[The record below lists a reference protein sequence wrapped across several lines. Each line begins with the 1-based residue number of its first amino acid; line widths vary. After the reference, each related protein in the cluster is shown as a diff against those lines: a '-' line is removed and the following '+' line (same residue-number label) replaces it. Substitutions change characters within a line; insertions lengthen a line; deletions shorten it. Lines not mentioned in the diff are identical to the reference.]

1 MAWPRCKKFLATD
14 PNQWAMVPLR
24 IALGIIFIGHGSQK
38 LFGWWGGHGLAGTA
52 VLFAGKF
59 GLTPGWLWA
68 ALAGGGEFAGGLLLI
83 LGLFTRLGAFFIC
96 MVMLVAIFKVHL
108 GNFFMPTGV
117 EYTCSLLAAAV
128 ALLIAGGGK
137 FSLDAILQAE

>member
-52 VLFAGKF
+52 ALFAGKF

-68 ALAGGGEFAGGLLLI
+68 ALAGGG
-83 LGLFTRLGAFFIC
+83 R
-96 MVMLVAIFKVHL
+96 VRRR
-108 GNFFMPTGV
+108 
-117 EYTCSLLAAAV
+117 AAADTRTFYAV
-128 ALLIAGGGK
+128 GRLLYLHGDVGGD
-137 FSLDAILQAE
+137 L